1 MKICV
6 GLSGGVD
13 SSVAAL
19 LLKRQG
25 YDVFAMFMQNW
36 HDADATLHGDCEWEE
51 DRFVAELVARKI
63 GIPFY
68 FVDLSKEYRQRVV
81 DYMFNEYSAGRT
93 PNPDVL
99 CNREIKFDAFLK
111 AAQKLGAD
119 MVATGHYCRRAPLMD
134 AEGKQVVIDGLP
146 QWRILEG
153 VDPNKDQSY
162 FLCQLTQEQ
171 LGKALFPIGNLT
183 KPEVREIAR
192 EADLPS
198 ADKKDSQG
206 ICFVGKV
213 DLPTF
218 LQQKLKPAEGNVV
231 EVYDAYYAQSEQY
244 RFVHDTLASLLETPG
259 EPMMITEYTSEDS
272 GGKPFNN
279 RRVADNNSPV
289 TESATPRHSDK
300 LSVPQVQQPQSLSV
314 TEPATPRHSDKLSTP
329 QVQQPQSLSVTEPVE
344 VTKSTGKT
352 DWSEYGSE
360 ASALPSQ
367 SRLACGDPHVHEATG
382 GHGSGATSTP
392 TERLSHR
399 NEFDVN
405 KIAELSDE
413 DLMRLSEPIWY
424 DDIKFE
430 TETYRAGKKH
440 IKKTRY
446 KENPFGKIVGRHD
459 GAQFY
464 TIGQRKGLNIGGH
477 KDSIFVIATDVPRN
491 IIYVGESHTH
501 KGLSRCCLRIAPQD
515 IHWIRTDLAMADGEI
530 RRYRVRIRYRQPL
543 QDAFLIKRPAGI
555 FILFD
560 TPQRGISDGQFAA
573 WYSSDDEMLGSGVY

>member
-19 LLKRQG
+19 LLKQQG

-51 DRFVAELVARKI
+51 DRFVAEMVARKI

-81 DYMFNEYSAGRT
+81 DYMFDEYEHGRT

-111 AAQKLGAD
+111 AAERMGAD
-119 MVATGHYCRRAPLMD
+119 MVATGHYCRREPLLD
-134 AEGKQVVIDGLP
+134 PEGNQVVIGGQP

-171 LGKALFPIGNLT
+171 LSKALFPIGGLT
-183 KPEVREIAR
+183 KPQVREIAQQ
-192 EADLPS
+192 ADLPS

-218 LQQKLKPAEGNVV
+218 LQQKLKPVEGDVV
-231 EVYDAYYAQSEQY
+231 EVYDAYYASSERY
-244 RFVHDTLASLLETPG
+244 SFIHNTLASLLDVPG
-259 EPMMITEYTSEDS
+259 EPNMTAGYSSEDS
-272 GGKPFNN
+272 GGEAFNN
-279 RRVADNNSPV
+279 
-289 TESATPRHSDK
+289 K
-300 LSVPQVQQPQSLSV
+300 
-314 TEPATPRHSDKLSTP
+314 
-329 QVQQPQSLSVTEPVE
+329 
-344 VTKSTGKT
+344 
-352 DWSEYGSE
+352 
-360 ASALPSQ
+360 
-367 SRLACGDPHVHEATG
+367 
-382 GHGSGATSTP
+382 
-392 TERLSHR
+392 RLSAAGT
-399 NEFDVN
+399 NSYSPE
-405 KIAELSDE
+405 KIAALDDAGLE
-413 DLMRLSEPIWY
+413 RLSEPLDY
-424 DDIKFE
+424 SDIKFE
-430 TETYRAGKKH
+430 TETYRSGKKH
-440 IKKTRY
+440 VRKTRY

-477 KDSIFVIATDVPRN
+477 KESLFVIATDVREN
-491 IIYVGESHTH
+491 IIYVGEGHSH
-501 KGLSRCCLRIAPQD
+501 KGLSRNCLRIAPQD
-515 IHWIRTDLAMADGEI
+515 IHWIRQDLEMEDGSV
-530 RRYRVRIRYRQPL
+530 RRYRVRVRYRQPL
-543 QDAFLIKRPAGI
+543 QDAWLVKRRKGLY
-555 FILFD
+555 ILFD
-560 TPQRGISDGQFAA
+560 MPQRGLSDGQFAV
-573 WYSSDDEMLGSGVY
+573 WYDAAGEMLGSGVY

>member
-279 RRVADNNSPV
+279 RRVTDNNSPV
-289 TESATPRHSDK
+289 TEPATPRHSDR
-300 LSVPQVQQPQSLSV
+300 LSAPQVQQPQSLSV
-314 TEPATPRHSDKLSTP
+314 IESATPRHSGKLSAP